1 MKTKLHFVLSLFLFL
16 TVFSAIAQQSYW
28 QKIDRKDLKVNT
40 TDLNQKFYQIYQLDI
55 DAFKAQLVNAPLR
68 SETTTLSNSRVYLPN
83 IKGEL
88 EQFKV
93 VEAPVLSDELSKR
106 YPNIKTYLGFST
118 KNPGTRA
125 RFSVTPQG
133 LQTLTTYPDAPISFT
148 VPLRKTDNTSYIVYT
163 RATRTESLKS
173 FECLTEAEFFP
184 IETKRLVNRG
194 ANDQI
199 LRTFRIAI
207 STSGEYTN
215 FWDDGNAGNGNAQ
228 EDALA
233 QVVSTLNRSNE
244 VFEVDMAVKF
254 TLVTGTD
261 IIYPDAST
269 DPYTSTNN
277 LSNNLQS
284 TLTANVGEANYDIGH
299 LFTFGPNNGFAGCV
313 GCVCVNGDKGSG
325 WSRHEF
331 IDNDGGPYMSD
342 FFDIDYV
349 PHEIGHQMGANHTWS
364 FDSEGRGVNA
374 EPGGGT
380 TIMGYAGI
388 EGANDVQDHSDP
400 YFHYYSILQIL
411 NNLQS
416 RTCFTSE
423 PIVNNPP
430 IADAGLDYAIPV
442 GTAFVLKGAA
452 TDADNSDVLS
462 YNWEQIDDGVTNFF
476 NFGPNKISGAVWRS
490 RPPNS
495 SPDRYMPIIERVIL
509 GQLTETNPVETV
521 DNSSWETVSNVA
533 RTLNFALTVRDRSET
548 NGVGQTPQSDFD
560 TMTVTVDGTAGPFV
574 VTSQITNETW
584 NAGALE
590 TVTWDVA
597 GTDAGAVNTPTVN
610 ILLSI
615 DGGFTYAFVLATDVP
630 NDGAHGITVPVVP
643 GNTSTARVKVEGSNT
658 IFYAINSVNFFV
670 DEALSINDD
679 ALASFGIYPNPNN
692 GTFYL
697 KGSFI
702 KNNSLELSIY
712 DVRGRRVYKN
722 KFNPT
727 PNLNKQI
734 HIENVARGL
743 YICSLSDGVNTAIK
757 KIIIE

>member
-1 MKTKLHFVLSLFLFL
+1 MKTKLHFVLSILLFL
-16 TVFSAIAQQSYW
+16 TVFSATAQVSYW
-28 QKIDRKDLKVNT
+28 QKTDRTDLNGNT
-40 TDLNQKFYQIYQLDI
+40 TTLNQKFFQIYNLDI
-55 DAFKAQLVNAPLR
+55 DGLKAQLASTPKR
-68 SETTTLSNSRVYLPN
+68 SETTKVSNSKVFFPN

-88 EQFKV
+88 EQFRV
-93 VEAPVLSDELSKR
+93 VEAPVLSELLSKR
-106 YPNIKTYLGFST
+106 YPNIKTYLGFSI
-118 KNPGTRA
+118 KNPGTRV

-133 LQTLTTYPDAPISFT
+133 LQTFTTYPDGSVNFM
-148 VPLRKTDNTSYIVYT
+148 VPLSKNSTSSYMVYSRGARK
-163 RATRTESLKS
+163 EHLKD
-173 FECLTEAEFFP
+173 FECLTEDVFTP
-184 IETKRLVNRG
+184 IDTKGFVNRG

-244 VFEVDMAVKF
+244 VFEVDMAIKF
-254 TLVTGTD
+254 TLVTGTE
-261 IIYPDAST
+261 IIYPNAST
-269 DPYTSTNN
+269 DPYTSTQN

-284 TLTANVGEANYDIGH
+284 TLTAIVGETNYDVGH

-325 WSRHEF
+325 WSRHQF

-349 PHEIGHQMGANHTWS
+349 PHEIGHQLGANHTWS
-364 FDSEGRGVNA
+364 FDNEGRGVNA

-388 EGANDVQDHSDP
+388 EGVNDVQDHSDP
-400 YFHYYSILQIL
+400 YFHYFSILQIL
-411 NNLQS
+411 NNLQA
-416 RTCFTSE
+416 RTCFTSD
-423 PIVNNPP
+423 PIENNAPV
-430 IADAGLDYAIPV
+430 ADAGLDYTIPV

-452 TDADNSDVLS
+452 TDADTGDILE
-462 YNWEQIDDGVTNFF
+462 YNWEQIDDGVTTFF
-476 NFGPNKISGAVWRS
+476 NFGPNKTSGAVWRS

-495 SPDRYMPIIERVIL
+495 STERYMPIVERVIS

-521 DNSSWETVSNVA
+521 NNSSWETVSNVG
-533 RTLNFALTVRDRSET
+533 RTLNFALTVRDRSEA

-560 TMTVTVDGTAGPFV
+560 TMTVTVDGIAGPFV

-590 TVTWDVA
+590 TITWDVA
-597 GTDAGAVNTPTVN
+597 GTDSGAVNTPTVN

-615 DGGFTYAFVLATDVP
+615 DGGFTYTFVLANDVP
-630 NDGAHGITVPVVP
+630 NDGSHSITVPVVV
-643 GNTSTARVKVEGSNT
+643 GNTSTARVKVEGNNS
-658 IFYAINSVNFFV
+658 IFYAINPIDFFI
-670 DEALSINDD
+670 DEELSITDNT
-679 ALASFGIYPNPNN
+679 LANFCIYPNPNN
-692 GTFYL
+692 GTFNL
-697 KGSFI
+697 RGDFI
-702 KNNSLELSIY
+702 TNNRLELSIY
-712 DVRGRRVYKN
+712 DFRGRRIYEN
-722 KFNPT
+722 KFNAI
-727 PNLNKQI
+727 PNFNEQI
-734 HIENVARGL
+734 QIENVETGL
-743 YICSLSDGVNTAIK
+743 YICRLSNGLNTTTK